1 LITFKNYKMNDYMKF
16 KLKTNLIQGDGV
28 LLKINEFI
36 REFNFKK
43 ICFFYDKN
51 LYDNNGYVQEVVKT
65 FSKDRN
71 FTFFEF
77 DYPFEPSYDYLDN
90 NKSFFGNGKTKK
102 FDCIIAVGGGSCID
116 SAKGFATLATNS
128 GPAINFR
135 GFPKDLNASIP
146 VIAAPTTAGTGTEL
160 AYNAVF
166 IDTKEGKKLGIN
178 TENNYPVMAILD
190 PSLVVESPKNVIK
203 SSGLDAMVHTLESFV
218 SLKSNYLTRIFS
230 KQAFR
235 LIINNLEAFYNDSGN
250 INLAS
255 NMQLGA
261 YLAMA
266 ALSNSSAGPSGA
278 LSYLIG
284 TRYKINH
291 GIAGAVF
298 IGKVSRYNHKN
309 GYYDYGE
316 LLNDQQYDKN
326 GLEGKNISEEVVSK
340 IENLL
345 DALDIPS
352 SLTGVGINK
361 DDFDELIDFADSNY
375 RGAFDLNPVSFSKEQ
390 IGKILIN

>member
-1 LITFKNYKMNDYMKF
+1 MSNQIEF
-16 KLKTNLIQGDGV
+16 KLYSHLIHEDKA
-28 LLKINEFI
+28 LLKIDNYIKNLGFQ
-36 REFNFKK
+36 KV
-43 ICFFYDKN
+43 CFFYDKKVFDSN
-51 LYDNNGYVQEVVKT
+51 LYLQEVVKQ
-65 FSKDRN
+65 FSEKTE

-77 DYPFEPSYDYLDN
+77 DYSFEPSYEYLDHN
-90 NKSFFGNGKTKK
+90 RLFFGDGQTKNY
-102 FDCIIAVGGGSCID
+102 DCIIAIGGGSCID
-116 SAKGFATLATNS
+116 SAKGFATLATNL
-128 GPAINFR
+128 GPAIDFR
-135 GFPKDLNASIP
+135 GFPKDLNPSIP

-190 PSLVVESPKNVIK
+190 PSLIVGAPKNVIK
-203 SSGLDAMVHTLESFV
+203 SSGLDALVHTLESFV
-218 SLKSNYLTRIFS
+218 SSKSNYLTRIFS
-230 KQAFR
+230 VQAFR
-235 LIINNLEAFYNDSGN
+235 LIINNLEAFYNDTDN
-250 INLAS
+250 VNLAS

-298 IGKVSRYNHKN
+298 VGKVSRYNLDN
-309 GYYDYGE
+309 GYYDYSA
-316 LLNDQQYDKN
+316 LLSDRQYDKTDV
-326 GLEGKNISEEVVSK
+326 ERKNISEEVVSK

-345 DALDIPS
+345 TALEIPT
-352 SLTGVGINK
+352 SLTGLGINK
-361 DDFDELIDFADSNY
+361 EDFTELIDYADSNY
-375 RGAFDLNPVSFSKEQ
+375 KGAFDLNPVSFSREE
-390 IGKILIN
+390 IGSYLIN